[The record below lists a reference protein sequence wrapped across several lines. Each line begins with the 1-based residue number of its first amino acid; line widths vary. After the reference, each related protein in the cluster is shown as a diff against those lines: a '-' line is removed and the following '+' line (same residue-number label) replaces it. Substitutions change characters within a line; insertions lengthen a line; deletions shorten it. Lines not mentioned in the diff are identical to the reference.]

1 LTSILVCR
9 LRCNATDK
17 QNNCKMKKGK
27 WLIILIVM
35 LIAAAALWYWKYRRA
50 EDPVVLQTEQP
61 RYGEITNSITATG
74 TIQPVDTVS
83 VGTQVSGTI
92 KTVYADFNSVVK
104 KGQLLAQL
112 DKVLLQAQV
121 QQYTGLLQQAK
132 SQFVYAQTNFN
143 RQKQLLDVGAISHA
157 DYETALY
164 QYNAARDNVVAVDA
178 QLKSAERNLSF
189 ADIYSPIDGTVLSRN
204 VNEGQT
210 VASSFNTPTLFVIAK
225 DLKRMQVQAAV
236 DEADIGNVKT
246 GQKVTFSVD
255 AFPDDVFEGT
265 VEEVR
270 LQPSVA
276 ANVVT
281 YVTII
286 NTAND
291 QQKLKPGMT
300 ASITIYTRDV
310 QNTLL
315 VSVKATRFTPDSS
328 LLKHYKLKGRMN
340 KVSRTADKAE
350 HNNKLRS
357 DSTHQRSAGN
367 TNAEIN
373 DQVKT
378 KHETVWIKQGD
389 TLVQKGVTVGLVS
402 DADVQVLHGLTPADT
417 VVTAASKGDET
428 EAGSD
433 NTVRSPFMPA
443 RRGGSGSGSG
453 GGRRP

>member
-1 LTSILVCR
+1 
-9 LRCNATDK
+9 
-17 QNNCKMKKGK
+17 MKKSK
-27 WLIILIVM
+27 WLIILIVV
-35 LIAAAALWYWKYRRA
+35 IAAAATWWFWKYRRA
-50 EDPVVLQTEQP
+50 EKPVILQTEQP

-92 KTVYADFNSVVK
+92 KTVYADFNSAVK

-132 SQFVYAQTNFN
+132 SQLVYAQSNFN

-164 QYNAARDNVVAVDA
+164 QYNAAKDNVVAVEA
-178 QLKSAERNLSF
+178 QLTSAERNLSF
-189 ADIYSPIDGTVLSRN
+189 ADIYSPIDGTVLTRN
-204 VNEGQT
+204 VNAGQT

-236 DEADIGNVKT
+236 DEADIGNVKK
-246 GQKVTFSVD
+246 GQHVTFSVD
-255 AFPDDVFEGT
+255 AFPDDTFEGT
-265 VEEVR
+265 VEEIR
-270 LQPSVA
+270 LQPSVV

-286 NTAND
+286 NTDNE

-310 QNTLL
+310 PNTLL
-315 VSVKATRFTPDSS
+315 VSVKATRFTPDST
-328 LLKHYKLKGRMN
+328 LLKNYKIQGRM
-340 KVSRTADKAE
+340 DKLNRAGE
-350 HNNKLRS
+350 ASGRGTRMHS
-357 DSTHQRSAGN
+357 DSTTKSSNGN

-378 KHETVWIKQGD
+378 KHETVWIKQGY
-389 TLVQKGVTVGLVS
+389 TLIQRRVTVGLVS
-402 DADVQVLHGLTPADT
+402 DADVQVLRGLTMADT
-417 VVTAASKGDET
+417 VVTAASKDA
-428 EAGSD
+428 EAAGND

-443 RRGGSGSGSG
+443 RRGGGNSSSGSK
-453 GGRRP
+453 RP